1 MGRLLVGSV
10 VGAFVVALVVSLL
23 AGLGAPSPAGAQGE
37 TPSRPFVNVV
47 QVNGYLDPVMAD
59 FVERAIAESERGGAE
74 ALILQLDSPGSVL
87 DTAALDALVFRVGH
101 ASVPVAVWVGES
113 GAKALGGAARL
124 ALAAPLAGMA
134 PQSRLGEVP
143 APIFGELPP
152 DVRQGTVDPEQA
164 LELGLVEL
172 NQEESA
178 VLGSFVAALDGREVA
193 GEPLETASF
202 EPVEGGP
209 PEATLTVDARLA
221 KLDLVPRFMH
231 TVASPPVAYLLL
243 TLALALVVFEL
254 FTAGV
259 GVAGVV
265 GAVCGVLAAYGLAV
279 LPTSPF
285 GLALLVLA
293 TFGFA
298 VDVQTGVPRVWT
310 GVGVVA
316 YTVGSLLLF
325 DGMAIGWLPLVA
337 GVVTMVLM
345 MLAGLPATVRS
356 RFSTP
361 TIGRESMIGEMGE
374 AVAETAPDSVV
385 RVRDALW
392 SARTNRATPIAV
404 GDRVRVTGIDGLA
417 LEVEPEE
424 GGARDYR
431 EHRSSRGEG
440 EDGAT

>member
-1 MGRLLVGSV
+1 MGPLL
-10 VGAFVVALVVSLL
+10 VALVLL
-23 AGLGAPSPAGAQGE
+23 LGLGAVATPAAGAQGQAG
-37 TPSRPFVNVV
+37 SRPFVNVV

-59 FVERAIAESERGGAE
+59 FVQEAIAESERDGAE

-87 DTAALDALVFRVGH
+87 DTAELDALVFRVGH
-101 ASVPVAVWVGES
+101 ARVPLAVWVGES
-113 GAKALGGAARL
+113 GAQALGGAARL
-124 ALAAPLAGMA
+124 VLAAPLAGMA
-134 PQSRLGEVP
+134 PQARLGEVP
-143 APIFGELPP
+143 APIFGELPQA
-152 DVRQGTVDPEQA
+152 VRRGTVGPEQA

-172 NQEESA
+172 NREESA

-193 GEPLETASF
+193 GAPLETAAF

-221 KLDLVPRFMH
+221 KLDLVPRLLH

-243 TLALALVVFEL
+243 VVALALVVFEL

-265 GAVCGVLAAYGLAV
+265 GALAGVLAAYGLAV
-279 LPTSPF
+279 LPTSPV
-285 GLALLVLA
+285 GLALLGLA

-298 VDVQTGVPRVWT
+298 VDVQIGVPRVWT
-310 GVGVVA
+310 GIGVVA
-316 YTVGSLLLF
+316 FALGSLVLF
-325 DGMAIGWLPLVA
+325 DGVSIGWLPLVA
-337 GVVTMVLM
+337 GVVGMVLM

-374 AVAETAPDSVV
+374 AVAETAPDGVV

-392 SARTNRATPIAV
+392 SARTNRATPIAA
-404 GDRVRVTGIDGLA
+404 GQRVRVTGIDGLA

-431 EHRSSRGEG
+431 ERRSSRSGTGQPEG
-440 EDGAT
+440 GTPEGSAG